1 MFTGLT
7 VCHKSLLCTG
17 LYNGRVSSVC
27 SQLISQSPRGSAF
40 SESATVYYMFIY
52 SLYVLLFFC
61 YFYLQTQS
69 ELLDKSAHCNSFAFD
84 KYVE

>member
-40 SESATVYYMFIY
+40 SESATVYR
-52 SLYVLLFFC
+52 LYVLLFFATFIC
-61 YFYLQTQS
+61 RHRVNYWINLFIVIALHLTNMWNNY
-69 ELLDKSAHCNSFAFD
+69 
-84 KYVE
+84 